1 MNKMIRVQRGR
12 RGLVGLVAATTIV
25 LAGCSGTEDSIGLNT
40 SSTVTLPEMASP
52 ASLTT
57 TSAANYDD
65 NIYGLITGAT
75 LETWVTNWSDPVTPS
90 RPVGLDP
97 DSKLIILQAGSD
109 IATYEYI
116 ASNPSQGVFTYDAP
130 MVNELRSNGVVQTKS
145 MVPSGEMMDA
155 FLSKYNIDP
164 SKDMVVCAQGKAGN
178 FAAMQAGRCWYTLR
192 YWGMLKGQVAV
203 LNGGNEWNAG
213 VPNSLSMSATADIA
227 PETGT
232 ASVKDLPAINFALQ
246 ATLEDMVNIVPTT
259 DINILDDGVFIWDA
273 RGSNQ
278 YYPTGDSDFQTG
290 PVQGHPNGA
299 LDLNF
304 SNLLDTANGYSYKTK
319 AELQAYVDGDTDVGG
334 NGFLDIT
341 LQPVGNGSAYQSG
354 DTIYTYCET
363 TYRAMVT
370 GFAST
375 AILGLPTRFYDGAMT
390 EWHSLSAI
398 EDSNGELLMPVNSPW
413 RTDTVD
419 RSHYFLKSVA
429 VDPPTTSGVIVDAY
443 AGSAQNIIVEDL
455 AYKGIVVDTGTTSTG
470 GTTTGGGLP
479 ANPCG
484 G

>member
-1 MNKMIRVQRGR
+1 MFKIKQLLLQKGQSTILLLLTSMT
-12 RGLVGLVAATTIV
+12 LVLT
-25 LAGCSGTEDSIGLNT
+25 GCTGTENDLNNT

-65 NIYGLITGAT
+65 NIYGLITGTT
-75 LETWVTNWSDPVTPS
+75 LASWISDWVNNKPD
-90 RPVGLDP
+90 GLAE
-97 DSKLIILQAGSD
+97 DSKLIILQASAGEAGS
-109 IATYEYI
+109 EYI
-116 ASNPSQGVFTYDAP
+116 TSDAGNDVFTYLAP

-155 FLSKYNIDP
+155 FLSRYNIDP
-164 SKDMVVCAQGKAGN
+164 SKDMVVCAQGTAHVWQ
-178 FAAMQAGRCWYTLR
+178 AMQATRCWYTLR
-192 YWGMLKGQVAV
+192 YWGMLKGHVAV
-203 LNGGNEWNAG
+203 LNGGNGWNETTNG
-213 VPNSLSMSATADIA
+213 LVADVTVDTA

-246 ATLEDMVNIVPTT
+246 ATLEDMVNVIPTT
-259 DINILDDGVFIWDA
+259 DTNILDDGIFIWDA
-273 RGSNQ
+273 RSSNQ

-304 SNLLDTANGYSYKTK
+304 GNLLDTVNGYSYKPK
-319 AELQAYVDGDTDVGG
+319 AELQAYMDGDADIGG

-341 LQPVGNGSAYQSG
+341 LQAVGNGNAYQSG

-370 GFAST
+370 GFASA

-390 EWHSLSAI
+390 EWHSLSNVN
-398 EDSNGELLMPVNSPW
+398 DDLGVPLLAADSPW

-429 VDPPTTSGVIVDAY
+429 VAPPTTSGVITDAY
-443 AGSAQNIIVEDL
+443 AGTANNIIIEDL
-455 AYKGIVVDTGTTSTG
+455 AYKGIVVETGSTSTG
-470 GTTTGGGLP
+470 GTSGGALP

>member
-1 MNKMIRVQRGR
+1 MNKKIRVQHGR
-12 RGLVGLVAATTIV
+12 RGLVGLVVATTII

-40 SSTVTLPEMASP
+40 ASTVTLPEMATP

-57 TSAANYDD
+57 TSAADYND
-65 NIYGLITGAT
+65 NIYGLITGTT
-75 LETWVTNWSDPVTPS
+75 LANWIADWPAN

-97 DSKLIILQAGSD
+97 NSKLIILQSGTGEAGS
-109 IATYEYI
+109 EYI
-116 ASNPSQGVFTYDAP
+116 TSDPANGVFTYLAP
-130 MVNELRSNGVVQTKS
+130 MVNEVRSNGVVQTKS
-145 MVPSGEMMDA
+145 MVPSGEIMDA
-155 FLSKYNIDP
+155 FLSKYNINP
-164 SKDMVVCAQGKAGN
+164 SKDMVVCAQGTAGGYS
-178 FAAMQAGRCWYTLR
+178 AMQAGRCWYTFR
-192 YWGMLKGQVAV
+192 YWGILKGQVAV
-203 LNGGNEWNAG
+203 LNGGNEWNETN
-213 VPNSLSMSATADIA
+213 NSLPADVTVDIA

-246 ATLEDMVNIVPTT
+246 ATLEDMVNVVPTT
-259 DINILDDGVFIWDA
+259 DTNILDDGVFIWDA

-278 YYPTGDSDFQTG
+278 YYPTGDGDFQSG

-299 LDLNF
+299 LDLNY
-304 SNLLDTANGYSYKTK
+304 SNLLDAANGYTYKSKT
-319 AELQAYVDGDTDVGG
+319 ELQAYIDGDVDVGS

-341 LQPVGNGSAYQSG
+341 LQAVGNGNAYQSG

-370 GFAST
+370 GFASA

-390 EWHSLSAI
+390 EWHSLSAVA
-398 EDSNGELLMPVNSPW
+398 DSDGKLLMPVNSPW

-429 VDPPTTSGVIVDAY
+429 VAPPTDSGVITDAY
-443 AGSAQNIIVEDL
+443 SGTANNIIIEDL
-455 AYKGIVVDTGTTSTG
+455 AYKGIVVDTGSTSTG
-470 GTTTGGGLP
+470 GTSGGGGLP

>member
-1 MNKMIRVQRGR
+1 MNKLIRVQRGR
-12 RGLVGLVAATTIV
+12 RGLVGLVAATTII
-25 LAGCSGTEDSIGLNT
+25 LAGCSGTEDSIGLNDA
-40 SSTVTLPEMASP
+40 SKVTLPDMATP

-57 TSAANYDD
+57 TSAADYND
-65 NIYGLITGAT
+65 NIYGLITGST
-75 LETWVTNWSDPVTPS
+75 LANWVANWPGN
-90 RPVGLDP
+90 RPVGLDAN
-97 DSKLIILQAGSD
+97 SKLIILQSSTGEAGS
-109 IATYEYI
+109 EYI
-116 ASNPSQGVFTYDAP
+116 TSDPANDVFTYLAP

-164 SKDMVVCAQGKAGN
+164 SKDMVVCAQGTAGGY
-178 FAAMQAGRCWYTLR
+178 AAMQAGRCWYTFR

-203 LNGGNEWNAG
+203 LNGGNGWNETNNLLPAD
-213 VPNSLSMSATADIA
+213 VTVDIA

-259 DINILDDGVFIWDA
+259 DTNILDDGVFIWDA

-299 LDLNF
+299 LDLNY
-304 SNLLDTANGYSYKTK
+304 SNLLDTTNGYSYKTK
-319 AELQAYVDGDTDVGG
+319 AELQAYVDGDTDLGG

-354 DTIYTYCET
+354 DTVYTYCET

-370 GFAST
+370 GFASA

-390 EWHSLSAI
+390 EWHSLSAV

-429 VDPPTTSGVIVDAY
+429 VDPPTSSGVIVDAY
-443 AGSAQNIIVEDL
+443 AGSAQNIIIEDL
-455 AYKGIVVDTGTTSTG
+455 AYKGIVVDTGSTSTG
-470 GTTTGGGLP
+470 DTSTSGGLP

>member
-1 MNKMIRVQRGR
+1 MNKKIRVQHGR
-12 RGLVGLVAATTIV
+12 RGLVGLVVATTII

-40 SSTVTLPEMASP
+40 ASTVTLPEMATP

-57 TSAANYDD
+57 TSAADYND
-65 NIYGLITGAT
+65 NIYGLITGTT
-75 LETWVTNWSDPVTPS
+75 LANWIADWPAN

-97 DSKLIILQAGSD
+97 NSKLIILQSGTGEAGS
-109 IATYEYI
+109 EYI
-116 ASNPSQGVFTYDAP
+116 TSDPANGVFTYLAP
-130 MVNELRSNGVVQTKS
+130 MVNEVRSNGVVQTKS
-145 MVPSGEMMDA
+145 MVPSGEIMDA
-155 FLSKYNIDP
+155 FLSKYNINP
-164 SKDMVVCAQGKAGN
+164 SKDMVVCAQGTAGGYS
-178 FAAMQAGRCWYTLR
+178 AMQAGRCWYTFR
-192 YWGMLKGQVAV
+192 YWGTLKGQVAV
-203 LNGGNEWNAG
+203 LNGGNEWNETN
-213 VPNSLSMSATADIA
+213 NSLPADVTVDIA

-246 ATLEDMVNIVPTT
+246 ATLEDMVNVVPTT
-259 DINILDDGVFIWDA
+259 DTNILDDGVFIWDA

-278 YYPTGDSDFQTG
+278 YYPTGDGDFQSG

-299 LDLNF
+299 LDLNY
-304 SNLLDTANGYSYKTK
+304 SNLLDAANGYTYKSKT
-319 AELQAYVDGDTDVGG
+319 ELQAYIEGDVDVGS

-341 LQPVGNGSAYQSG
+341 LQAVGNGNAYQSG

-370 GFAST
+370 GFASA

-390 EWHSLSAI
+390 EWHSLSAVA
-398 EDSNGELLMPVNSPW
+398 DSDGKLLMPVNSPW

-429 VDPPTTSGVIVDAY
+429 VAPPTDSGVITDAY
-443 AGSAQNIIVEDL
+443 SGTANNIIIEDL
-455 AYKGIVVDTGTTSTG
+455 AYKGIVVDTGSTSTG
-470 GTTTGGGLP
+470 GTSGGGGLP